1 MAPFIPTLEVTPTF
15 GMQPQ
20 VATVAT
26 SRHSRTTG
34 RNKRKA
40 VVRVA
45 MAVALVAND
54 TQRSSN
60 GRNTVAMEDAIEHA
74 TVGLEVV

>member
-1 MAPFIPTLEVTPTF
+1 MAPFIPTLEVTQNF
-15 GMQPQ
+15 VMQPQ
-20 VATVAT
+20 VANVAT
-26 SRHSRTTG
+26 SRHSRKTV
-34 RNKRKA
+34 RNKRKT

-54 TQRSSN
+54 SLRSSN